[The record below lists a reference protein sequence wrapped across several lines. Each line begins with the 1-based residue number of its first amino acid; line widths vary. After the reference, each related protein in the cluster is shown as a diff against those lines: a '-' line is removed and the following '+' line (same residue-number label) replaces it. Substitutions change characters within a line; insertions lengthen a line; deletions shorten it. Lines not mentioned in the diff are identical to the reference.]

1 MGMDAILD
9 AAPCGF
15 LTVSDDGYVLAAN
28 AMMLEMLGVSAKT
41 LTGKHVDTIFDPAS
55 RIFYQTHVFPTLKL
69 HGRVL
74 EVYLTLRDAAGND
87 ICVLM
92 NAARRPRNERL
103 VSDWILMPVRRRNEP
118 AQSSSS
124 GRQYKSA
131 VMP

>member
-1 MGMDAILD
+1 MDPILD

-15 LTVSDDGYVLAAN
+15 LTVSDDGHVLAAN
-28 AMMLEMLGVSAKT
+28 AMMLQLLGVSAAT
-41 LTGKHVDTIFDPAS
+41 LTGKHVDTILDPAS

-74 EVYLTLRDAAGND
+74 EVYLTVRDGAGNEV
-87 ICVLM
+87 CVLV

-103 VSDWILMPVRRRNEP
+103 VSDWVLMPVRRRNEP
-118 AQSSSS
+118 PQPASS
-124 GRQYKSA
+124 GRQYRSA